1 MPIALMTPTFIAVGV
16 SGGVELTGGFNIT
29 ISGVFVGLIIQLE
42 RSFNNGVTWFPV
54 SKDASGVAIT
64 FTTPVSLSGYE
75 YESGVQYR
83 FNCTGLTSGSALC
96 RLSR

>member
-1 MPIALMTPTFIAVGV
+1 MPIALMTPTLTAISVTN
-16 SGGVELTGGFNIT
+16 GVELAGGFNIT
-29 ISGVFVGLIIQLE
+29 ISGLFVATIQLE

-54 SKDASGVAIT
+54 SKDASGVAMT

-83 FNCTGLTSGSALC
+83 FNCIAFTSGSALC